1 MVVRR
6 QWRSHVM
13 LCSACFEQ
21 MGSPDCSSFS
31 KQLFCL
37 KMRKAMSALMQE
49 TKKNFNV
56 NILGYIVNCLFI
68 QI

>member
-21 MGSPDCSSFS
+21 MGSLDYSPFS

-37 KMRKAMSALMQE
+37 KKRKAMSALIQE
-49 TKKNFNV
+49 TKNVFNV